1 MAQEFTIK
9 SELIEEK
16 INQLLPSQGGFGAGV
31 DFSAS
36 TMVIPVV
43 DLTEVAEGSNL
54 RQDLQRAVGYNFE
67 SFNSRNE
74 TRATLINTTGYYQV
88 QAYVGAVP
96 VLNADFVG
104 FGLYDGTT
112 YKTLYDYRASYN
124 LTNVGQLSANFHNF
138 DIFLGAGK
146 SLTVTSALSSIRIS
160 GNIRQ
165 IADIN
170 GNLINPT

>member
-1 MAQEFTIK
+1 LAQEFTIK
-9 SELIEEK
+9 SELIEQK
-16 INQLLPSQGGFGAGV
+16 INQLLPSQGGYQAGV

-36 TMVIPVV
+36 TMVVPIV

-67 SFNSRNE
+67 SFNSKNE
-74 TRATLINTTGYYQV
+74 TRVTLINTTGYYQV
-88 QAYVGAVP
+88 QAYVGAIP

-104 FGLYDGTT
+104 FELYDGVT

-124 LTNVGQLSANFHNF
+124 LSNVGQLSANFHNF
-138 DIFLGAGK
+138 DVFLGAGI
-146 SLTVTSALSSIRIS
+146 SLVISTALTSIRIS

-170 GNLINPT
+170 GNLVNPS